1 MDTDLA
7 IRLAAFSWLT
17 EKTAMLGD
25 VLPRTLLQ
33 EGFIFEGTRVPLVAP
48 HGIFKPKFLDLPL
61 SITTTPE
68 SPYNDTFGSDGLLT
82 YRYRGTNPN
91 QSDNQGLR
99 KAMEQ
104 QRPLI
109 YLHGVV
115 SGQYLAVWPVY
126 IVTDDPAMLSFK
138 VAVDDIANIEVQAN
152 HLLTLKENTIAR
164 RAYITATVKIRLHQR
179 SFRERVLEAYRTQC
193 ALCHLRHREL
203 LDAAHILPDST
214 PEGDPLITN
223 GIALCKLHHAA
234 FDSFILGV
242 SPDYIVHVRQDVL
255 EEHDGPILQHG
266 LKDLDGAK
274 LLLPHEVK
282 NWPNRD
288 ALVQRFEQF
297 IRAA

>member
-1 MDTDLA
+1 MDTDLT

-17 EKTAMLGD
+17 EKTAALGD

-33 EGFIFEGTRVPLVAP
+33 EGFIFEGTRIPFVAP
-48 HGIFKPKFLDLPL
+48 HGIFKPKVLDLPL

-91 QSDNQGLR
+91 HPDNVGLR
-99 KAMEQ
+99 KVMEQ
-104 QRPLI
+104 KRPLV

-115 SGQYLAVWPVY
+115 SGQYLTVWPVY
-126 IVTDDPAMLSFK
+126 IVTDDPATLAFK
-138 VAVDDIANIEVQAN
+138 VAVDDVANIEVQADQ
-152 HLLTLKENTIAR
+152 LLTLKENMIAR

-179 SFRERVLEAYRTQC
+179 SFRERVLEAYHTQC

-266 LKDLDGAK
+266 LKDLNGAK
-274 LLLPHEVK
+274 LLLPHEIK
-282 NWPNRD
+282 NWPNKD
-288 ALVQRFEQF
+288 ALSQRFEQF
-297 IRAA
+297 ARIA